1 MPTAFFDQFSVAGL
15 QFQMILDTVS
25 RVSSMACQRLAS
37 LPADYA
43 SAAIARCWRHPRLRV
58 GADVA
63 RGCEFLPLRS

>member
-43 SAAIARCWRHPRLRV
+43 SAAIARRSRHPRLRV